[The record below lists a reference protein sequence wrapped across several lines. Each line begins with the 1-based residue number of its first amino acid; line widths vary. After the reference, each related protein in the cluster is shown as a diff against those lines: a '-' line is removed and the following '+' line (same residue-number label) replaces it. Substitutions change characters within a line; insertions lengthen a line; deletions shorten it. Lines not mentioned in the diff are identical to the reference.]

1 MPMLM
6 SCILGVSLLVSPV
19 LTTPD
24 SVRNGD
30 LFIVST
36 GQKGPVEAEFMGK
49 RYPVIEEEE
58 GERGFF
64 LFGVDLDAEA
74 GRYPLT
80 VHFSHPQMES
90 VTVEVEVQE
99 RSFPVEELTLPRDM
113 VTPPEDVLE
122 RIAWERKA
130 AAEVYRTSVLKA
142 AWSPPFVV
150 PTDGT
155 PSGNFGKRRILNG
168 QPKSPHSGVDYKAP
182 RGTEVKAVAKGEVR
196 MAEELYYSGKTI
208 LIDHGAGLVSQYFH
222 LDSLQV
228 QKGEMVER
236 GETVGRVGAT
246 GRVTGPHLHFG
257 IRLYGMRSDPS
268 LLWGLFT
275 P

>member
-1 MPMLM
+1 
-6 SCILGVSLLVSPV
+6 
-19 LTTPD
+19 
-24 SVRNGD
+24 
-30 LFIVST
+30 
-36 GQKGPVEAEFMGK
+36 VEAEFMGK
-49 RYPVIEEEE
+49 LYPAIKGGV
-58 GERGFF
+58 GERAFF

-74 GRYPLT
+74 GRYPLA
-80 VHFSHPQMES
+80 VHFSDPLMKP

-99 RSFPVEELTLPRDM
+99 KIFPVEELTLPEGM
-113 VTPPEDVLE
+113 VTPPEEVLE
-122 RIAWERKA
+122 RIARERKA
-130 AAEVYRTSVLKA
+130 AAEVYRTSAPQAV
-142 AWSPPFVV
+142 WRPPFAV

-168 QPKSPHSGVDYKAP
+168 QPKSPHSGVDYKAA
-182 RGTEVKAVAKGEVR
+182 RGTEVKAVAKGEIR

-222 LDSLQV
+222 LDSLNV
-228 QKGEMVER
+228 RRGEMVER
-236 GETVGRVGAT
+236 GATIGLVGAT

-268 LLWGLFT
+268 LLWELFR